1 MKFEYTHG
9 IPSLVDVIFEA
20 GVNLLENP
28 SLKAQLTEMK
38 NELDETYKLVLP
50 MILFVSHFFC

>member
-1 MKFEYTHG
+1 MYG

-28 SLKAQLTEMK
+28 SCKEKLTELK
-38 NELDETYKLVLP
+38 SELDEQFRLVL
-50 MILFVSHFFC
+50 